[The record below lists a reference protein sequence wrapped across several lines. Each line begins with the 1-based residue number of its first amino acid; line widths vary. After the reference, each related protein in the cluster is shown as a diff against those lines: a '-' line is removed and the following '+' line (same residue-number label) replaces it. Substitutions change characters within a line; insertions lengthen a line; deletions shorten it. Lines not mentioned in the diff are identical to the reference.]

1 MTLPI
6 NGFKRALKAG
16 QQQIGIWNT
25 IPGPVVAE
33 LLAGCG
39 FDWVLLDTEHSLT
52 DLPDLMGMMQAVA
65 PYPLNPVV
73 RPQANDTVLI
83 KRALDLGAQTL
94 LLPYVQ
100 TKAEA
105 QAAVRAMRYAPRGIR
120 GVSGMTRA
128 SRFGA
133 IKDYVQRAE
142 EELCLIV
149 QVETGEAVDRIE
161 EIAIVDGVDAVFIG
175 PSDLAASLGHPGNA
189 GHPEVVAKVE
199 EAIRRLRAVNVP
211 SGILTLDQVFAR
223 RCMELGTTFTAVGV
237 DMALLRAGAAGL
249 ARAFGRGDA

>member
-6 NGFKRALKAG
+6 NTFKRALQEG
-16 QQQIGIWNT
+16 RQQIGIWNT
-25 IPGPVVAE
+25 IPGPVVPE
-33 LLAGCG
+33 LLAGAG
-39 FDWVLLDTEHSLT
+39 FDWMVLDTEHSVT
-52 DLPDLMGMMQAVA
+52 DIPDLMAMLQAVA
-65 PYPLNPVV
+65 PYPVAPVV

-105 QAAVRAMRYAPRGIR
+105 EAAVRAMRYAPRGIR

-128 SRFGA
+128 SRYGA
-133 IKDYVQRAE
+133 VKDYVKRAE

-161 EIAIVDGVDAVFIG
+161 EIATVDGVHAVFIG

-189 GHPEVVAKVE
+189 GHPAVVAKVE
-199 EAIRRLRAVNVP
+199 EAILRLKAVGVP
-211 SGILTLDQVFAR
+211 SGILTLDQTFAR
-223 RCMELGTTFTAVGV
+223 RCIELGTSFTAVGV
-237 DMALLRAGAAGL
+237 DMALLRAAAVGL
-249 ARAFGRGDA
+249 AKGFGRGDG

>member
-1 MTLPI
+1 MSLPI
-6 NGFKRALKAG
+6 NGFKRDLKAG
-16 QQQIGIWNT
+16 RQQIGIWNT

-39 FDWVLLDTEHSLT
+39 FDWILLDTEHSVT
-52 DLPDLMGMMQAVA
+52 DIPDLMPLLQAVA
-65 PYPLNPVV
+65 PYPVNPVV
-73 RPQANDTVLI
+73 RPQANDAVLI

-100 TKAEA
+100 TRAEA
-105 QAAVRAMRYAPRGIR
+105 EAAVRAIRYAPRGIR

-133 IKDYVQRAE
+133 VKDYVQRAE
-142 EELCLIV
+142 EELCLIL

-161 EIAIVDGVDAVFIG
+161 EIATVDGVDAVFIG

-189 GHPEVVAKVE
+189 GHADVVAKVE
-199 EAIRRLRAVNVP
+199 EAIRRLKAIGVP
-211 SGILTLDQVFAR
+211 SGILTLDPAFAR
-223 RCMELGTTFTAVGV
+223 RCMDLGTTFTAVGV
-237 DMALLRAGAAGL
+237 DMALLRGAAAGL
-249 ARAFGRGDA
+249 ARAFGRGDG

>member
-6 NGFKRALKAG
+6 NTFKRALKVG

-25 IPGPVVAE
+25 IPGPVVTE
-33 LLAGCG
+33 LLAGAG
-39 FDWVLLDTEHSLT
+39 FDWIVLDTEHSLT
-52 DLPDLMGMMQAVA
+52 DIPDLMGMLQTVA
-65 PYPLNPVV
+65 PYPVAPVV

-83 KRALDLGAQTL
+83 KRALDMGAQTL

-100 TKAEA
+100 TREEAE
-105 QAAVRAMRYAPRGIR
+105 AAVRAMRYAPRGIR

-161 EIAIVDGVDAVFIG
+161 EIALVDGVDAVFIG

-189 GHPEVVAKVE
+189 AHPDVVAKVE
-199 EAIRRLRAVNVP
+199 EAILRLKAVGVP
-211 SGILTLDQVFAR
+211 SGILTLDQSFAK
-223 RCMELGTTFTAVGV
+223 RCIELGTTFTAVGV
-237 DMALLRAGAAGL
+237 DMALLRNAAASLSRG
-249 ARAFGRGDA
+249 FGRGDG

>member
-1 MTLPI
+1 MNLPI
-6 NGFKRALKAG
+6 NSFKRALKAG

-25 IPGPVVAE
+25 IPGPVVTE

-52 DLPDLMGMMQAVA
+52 DIPDLMGMLQAVA
-65 PYPLNPVV
+65 PYATAPVV

-100 TKAEA
+100 SRAEA
-105 QAAVRAMRYAPRGIR
+105 EAAVQAMRYAPRGMR

-133 IKDYVQRAE
+133 VKDYVQRAE

-149 QVETGEAVDRIE
+149 QVETAEAVDLIE
-161 EIAIVDGVDAVFIG
+161 EIATVDGVDGVFIG
-175 PSDLAASLGHPGNA
+175 PSDLAASMGFPGNA
-189 GHPEVVAKVE
+189 AHPKVVAKVE
-199 EAIRRLRAVNVP
+199 EAILRLKAVGVP
-211 SGILTLDQVFAR
+211 SGILTLDQTFAR
-223 RCMELGTTFTAVGV
+223 RCMELGTIFTAVGV
-237 DMALLRAGAAGL
+237 DMALLRNAAHGL
-249 ARAFGRGDA
+249 ARGFGRGDG

>member
-1 MTLPI
+1 MTFPT
-6 NGFKRALKAG
+6 NTFKRALKAG
-16 QQQIGIWNT
+16 SQQIGIWNT

-39 FDWVLLDTEHSLT
+39 FDWILLDTEHSLT

-65 PYPLNPVV
+65 PYPIAPVV

-83 KRALDLGAQTL
+83 KRVLDMGAQTL

-100 TKAEA
+100 NRAEA
-105 QAAVRAMRYAPRGIR
+105 EAAVRAMRYAPRGIR

-133 IKDYVQRAE
+133 VKDYVKLAE

-161 EIAIVDGVDAVFIG
+161 EIATVDGVDAVFVG
-175 PSDLAASLGHPGNA
+175 PSDLAASMGHPGNA
-189 GHPEVVAKVE
+189 GHPDVVAKIE
-199 EAIRRLRAVNVP
+199 EAILRLKAVGVP
-211 SGILTLDQVFAR
+211 SGILTLDQSFAR
-223 RCMELGTTFTAVGV
+223 RCIDLGTTFTAVGV
-237 DMALLRAGAAGL
+237 DMALLRGAALTL
-249 ARAFGRGDA
+249 AKGFGRGDG

>member
-105 QAAVRAMRYAPRGIR
+105 EAAVRAMRYAPRGIR

>member
-6 NGFKRALKAG
+6 NWFKRALKAG

-65 PYPLNPVV
+65 PYPVNPVV

-161 EIAIVDGVDAVFIG
+161 EIATVDGVDAVFIG

>member
-6 NGFKRALKAG
+6 NGFKRALQAG
-16 QQQIGIWNT
+16 KQQIGVWNT

-39 FDWVLLDTEHSLT
+39 FDWMVLDTEHSLT
-52 DLPDLMGMMQAVA
+52 DIPDLMAMLQAVA
-65 PYPLNPVV
+65 PYPVNPVV
-73 RPQANDTVLI
+73 RPQANDAVLI
-83 KRALDLGAQTL
+83 KRVLDLGAQTV

-105 QAAVRAMRYAPRGIR
+105 EAAVRAMHYAPRGFR

-133 IKDYVQRAE
+133 VKDYVQRAG
-142 EELCLIV
+142 EELCLIL
-149 QVETGEAVDRIE
+149 QVETGEAVDRIQQ
-161 EIAIVDGVDAVFIG
+161 IATVAGVDAIFIG

-199 EAIRRLRAVNVP
+199 EAIGRLKAVGVP
-211 SGILTLDQVFAR
+211 SGILTLDQAFAR
-223 RCMELGTTFTAVGV
+223 RCMDLGTTFTAVGV
-237 DMALLRAGAAGL
+237 DMALLRGAAVGL
-249 ARAFGRGDA
+249 ARGFGRGDG

>member
-6 NGFKRALKAG
+6 NTFKRALKAG

-25 IPGPVVAE
+25 IPGPVVTE
-33 LLAGCG
+33 LLAGAG
-39 FDWVLLDTEHSLT
+39 FDWIVLDTEHSLT
-52 DLPDLMGMMQAVA
+52 DIPDLMGMLQTVA
-65 PYPLNPVV
+65 PYPVAPVV

-83 KRALDLGAQTL
+83 KRALDMGAQTL

-100 TKAEA
+100 TREEAE
-105 QAAVRAMRYAPRGIR
+105 AAVRAMRYAPRGIR

-161 EIAIVDGVDAVFIG
+161 EIALVDGVDAVFIG

-189 GHPEVVAKVE
+189 AHPDVVAKVE
-199 EAIRRLRAVNVP
+199 EAILRLKAVGVP
-211 SGILTLDQVFAR
+211 SGILTLDQSFAK
-223 RCMELGTTFTAVGV
+223 RCIELGTTFTAVGV
-237 DMALLRAGAAGL
+237 DMALLRNSAASLSRG
-249 ARAFGRGDA
+249 FGRGDG

>member
-6 NGFKRALKAG
+6 NWFKRALKAG

-105 QAAVRAMRYAPRGIR
+105 EAAVRAMRYAPRGIR